1 MSIVWGPE
9 NLRPGTTEQWIR
21 PWCSRYWLAP
31 AWHSY
36 TCCSPHSFL
45 ITINIHCIPTLC
57 SVCRGTRHVN
67 ISLKLTCDW
76 FFYAKYLHIH
86 EGCCK
91 NLILLYN
98 FHLRNSL
105 YMKNKF
111 FVFLLFLWNQAVIL
125 PITEYKA
132 WLQSK
137 LFFEG
142 LFEVA
147 FCEIVDWTMNHKL
160 IHSHMAILIRHLK
173 HCKVF
178 YAMMAE
184 MFISDLNIHTSILL
198 DDNRYLHLLLW
209 RHLATSWEHLASLHS
224 LLLLY

>member
-1 MSIVWGPE
+1 MFFRCGDQSCKSIVWGPE
-9 NLRPGTTEQWIR
+9 NLRRGTTEQWIR

-31 AWHSY
+31 AWHGY
-36 TCCSPHSFL
+36 TCCSPRSFL
-45 ITINIHCIPTLC
+45 ITINIHCILTLC
-57 SVCRGTRHVN
+57 SVCRGSRYVN

-86 EGCCK
+86 EGCGK

-98 FHLRNSL
+98 SHLKNSL

-111 FVFLLFLWNQAVIL
+111 FVFLLFLWNQVVIL

-160 IHSHMAILIRHLK
+160 IHIHMAILILRL
-173 HCKVF
+173 
-178 YAMMAE
+178 
-184 MFISDLNIHTSILL
+184 
-198 DDNRYLHLLLW
+198 
-209 RHLATSWEHLASLHS
+209 
-224 LLLLY
+224 

>member
-1 MSIVWGPE
+1 
-9 NLRPGTTEQWIR
+9 
-21 PWCSRYWLAP
+21 
-31 AWHSY
+31 
-36 TCCSPHSFL
+36 
-45 ITINIHCIPTLC
+45 
-57 SVCRGTRHVN
+57 
-67 ISLKLTCDW
+67 
-76 FFYAKYLHIH
+76 
-86 EGCCK
+86 
-91 NLILLYN
+91 
-98 FHLRNSL
+98 
-105 YMKNKF
+105 MKNKF

-184 MFISDLNIHTSILL
+184 MFISDLNIHTSIYWTTIGIYTFYFGDIWPHPENTLPL
-198 DDNRYLHLLLW
+198 STLCYCSIKKVKMGLTALIIG
-209 RHLATSWEHLASLHS
+209 T
-224 LLLLY
+224 